1 LKVLQAYE
9 GKELLSSR
17 RLRFAGIWPRLLRLR
32 SRAIRAV
39 VEKINAAEAN
49 VPQLAVTP
57 RTGSRAAKFA
67 CWMQACRSSRPMDS
81 RRSPSTGGE
90 HSLILSDTRTWLAF
104 MSYYNVNR
112 RFEYVSRDTRFPRM
126 MYEDSFDVGR
136 GFMKHAETPK

>member
-1 LKVLQAYE
+1 
-9 GKELLSSR
+9 
-17 RLRFAGIWPRLLRLR
+17 
-32 SRAIRAV
+32 
-39 VEKINAAEAN
+39 
-49 VPQLAVTP
+49 
-57 RTGSRAAKFA
+57 
-67 CWMQACRSSRPMDS
+67 MDS

-90 HSLILSDTRTWLAF
+90 HSLILSDTRTRLAF